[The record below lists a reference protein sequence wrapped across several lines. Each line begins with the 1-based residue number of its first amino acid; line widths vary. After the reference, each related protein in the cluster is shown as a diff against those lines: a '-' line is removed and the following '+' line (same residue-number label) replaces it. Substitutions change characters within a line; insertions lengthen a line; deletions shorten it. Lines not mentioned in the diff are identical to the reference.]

1 MKFDS
6 RSRILVQTA
15 VAAAVLMMTATPVLA
30 GSKSGKGEAAK
41 RQGEQRGMHDR
52 SSMRERLDAV
62 LDKLPEEK
70 AQLVR
75 DTFAKL
81 RDDHRASREAKR
93 AAHETLSKAFA
104 ADPFD
109 AKAFTAAHDAMGA
122 DQAARHKAHGAAL
135 AALAAKL
142 TAAERVI
149 VAEVFAGMGGRG
161 MDGRKASRGGGE
173 DDDDD
178 DGDDDDKRPRKRK

>member
-1 MKFDS
+1 MMFITKS
-6 RSRILVQTA
+6 RTWARSA
-15 VAAAVLMMTATPVLA
+15 VAAAAFLLAATPALA
-30 GSKSGKGEAAK
+30 GSHGGKGEPGK

-52 SSMRERLDAV
+52 SGRHERFESV
-62 LDKLPEEK
+62 LAKLPEEK

-81 RDDHRASREAKR
+81 REDHRTAREAKR
-93 AAHETLSKAFA
+93 AAHENLSKAFA

-109 AKAFTAAHDAMGA
+109 AKAFAAAHDAMGA
-122 DQAARHKAHGAAL
+122 DQAARHKAHGDAL

-142 TAAERVI
+142 TPAERVI
-149 VAEVFAGMGGRG
+149 VAEIFAGMGKRG
-161 MDGRKASRGGGE
+161 MDRGAGNRDG

-178 DGDDDDKRPRKRK
+178 DDRPRKRK